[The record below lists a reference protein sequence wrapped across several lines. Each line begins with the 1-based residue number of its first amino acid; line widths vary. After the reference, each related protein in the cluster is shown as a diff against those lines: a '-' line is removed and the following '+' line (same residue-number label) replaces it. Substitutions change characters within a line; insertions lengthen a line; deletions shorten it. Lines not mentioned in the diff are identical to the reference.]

1 MRASTHR
8 KTTAICALALLSS
21 LVACATPAPPP
32 KPSPT
37 ATTAAPVFATDAEAL
52 AAATEAYA
60 AYQSVADQIFAE
72 GGNNPDRLRDV
83 ASTRLA
89 DPAMDDYLDVQ
100 NRGLYATGKNTFDNV
115 KFQSRNEDAPG
126 GRDVVIV
133 YLCEDVSQ
141 SDVLDAAG
149 ESVVTNERPDR
160 TALQVGF
167 DWRDQNRD
175 KLIVGSEG
183 VWAGG
188 DIC

>member
-1 MRASTHR
+1 MRASTRR
-8 KTTAICALALLSS
+8 KASALCALALLST

-32 KPSPT
+32 EPSPT

-60 AYQSVADQIFAE
+60 AYQAVADQIFAE
-72 GGNNPDRLRDV
+72 GGKNPDRLRDV

-89 DPAMDDYLDVQ
+89 DPAMDDYLDVH
-100 NRGLYATGKNTFDNV
+100 NRGFYSTGKNTFDNV
-115 KFQSRNEDAPG
+115 QLQSINEDAPN

-141 SDVLDAAG
+141 SDVLDATG
-149 ESVVTNERPDR
+149 VSVVTNERPDR

-167 DWRDQNRD
+167 DWRDQTMER
-175 KLIVGSEG
+175 LIVGSEE